1 MSLINRPPP
10 PPLWHSWPTTP
21 WLSPTPCKSEWRCT
35 NFLNISIKPTPPF
48 RNLLILKEKLHL
60 WSNLQTLHSFLW
72 HSLLQYLR
80 HQEILFQHL
89 AGGVLFHLDLKHL
102 ATLHSV
108 QVFRSTPSDASWTK
122 QSWITTIQSWY
133 LVLITFG
140 WKIYLSASPAY
151 SSCLCLN
158 IGTCLAPVCPYPLG
172 LFRKMS
178 TFVVGSNLQPKKS
191 HHDQVIKSHSWIQLG
206 PVHWH
211 SLQAY

>member
-1 MSLINRPPP
+1 MN
-10 PPLWHSWPTTP
+10 
-21 WLSPTPCKSEWRCT
+21 
-35 NFLNISIKPTPPF
+35 PTPPN
-48 RNLLILKEKLHL
+48 RNLFIRRKSCTCEAICKP
-60 WSNLQTLHSFLW
+60 STPSSGTLYYSTCDSKRYYF
-72 HSLLQYLR
+72 SIM
-80 HQEILFQHL
+80 QELFCFILF
-89 AGGVLFHLDLKHL
+89 LKHL

-122 QSWITTIQSWY
+122 QSWITTIQSGY

-172 LFRKMS
+172 LSRNMS
-178 TFVVGSNLQPKKS
+178 TFAVGSSLQPKKS

-211 SLQAY
+211 CLHV

>member
-1 MSLINRPPP
+1 MKMYQ
-10 PPLWHSWPTTP
+10 
-21 WLSPTPCKSEWRCT
+21 LSVRR
-35 NFLNISIKPTPPF
+35 FNISINPTPPF

-108 QVFRSTPSDASWTK
+108 QVFRSTPSDGSWTK
-122 QSWITTIQSWY
+122 QSWITTIQSGN
-133 LVLITFG
+133 LALITFG

-211 SLQAY
+211 SLHA